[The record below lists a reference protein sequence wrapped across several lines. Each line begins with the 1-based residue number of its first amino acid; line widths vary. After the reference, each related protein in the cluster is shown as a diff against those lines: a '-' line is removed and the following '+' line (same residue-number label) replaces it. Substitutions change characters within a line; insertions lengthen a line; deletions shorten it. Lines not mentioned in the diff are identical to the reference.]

1 MSKDSLSQ
9 PFTPLFAYD
18 MALCFDP
25 PEVVCEKHGV
35 SQEDYLR
42 IKDREDFQ
50 AAVAKFHK
58 AQREEGKLA
67 AVLAGAV
74 LDDIAVR
81 RLRQIIMDSDTPPDT
96 VNKSL
101 ELLNKLAGRDK
112 AAPPL
117 EGGGFMLQMNFN
129 DVRQPV
135 GAGKVVPSV
144 MPVFEGVGSEP
155 N

>member
-1 MSKDSLSQ
+1 MSKSSLTQ

-25 PEVVCEKHGV
+25 PEAVCAKHGV
-35 SQEDYLR
+35 SPEEYER
-42 IKDREDFQ
+42 IRDREDFK
-50 AAVAKFHK
+50 AAVERYHK

-67 AVLAGAV
+67 AVMAGAV

-81 RLRQIIMDSDTPPDT
+81 RLRDIIMDSDTPPDT

-135 GAGKVVPSV
+135 GAGKAVATV
-144 MPVFEGVGSEP
+144 MPAFVESTPEP

>member
-1 MSKDSLSQ
+1 MSEASLKQ

-25 PEVVCEKHGV
+25 PEAVCAKHGV
-35 SQEDYLR
+35 SIEDYAR

-81 RLRQIIMDSDTPPDT
+81 KLREIIMSADTPPDT

-129 DVRQPV
+129 DIRQPV
-135 GAGKVVPSV
+135 GVGKVVPSV
-144 MPVFEGVGSEP
+144 MPAFEGGGSEP